1 MKQKAVFC
9 LVLGLVSFPLVAHA
23 EPYPT
28 QAVNQFVS
36 ACQDSFQSQIPGL
49 AAKGGNYCRCVIQE
63 LQTKLTFDQF
73 KQLGGT
79 LSPNDSASLNN
90 PVLVDTAQI
99 CMSKTLQ

>member
-1 MKQKAVFC
+1 MKLNVVFS
-9 LVLGLVSFPLVAHA
+9 LVLGLVSFPLMARA
-23 EPYPT
+23 EAYPP

-36 ACQDSFQSQIPGL
+36 SCQDSFQSQIPGL

-63 LQTKLTFDQF
+63 LQAKLTFEQF

-79 LSPNDSASLNN
+79 LSPNDNASLNN
-90 PVLVDTAQI
+90 PVLIDTAQT